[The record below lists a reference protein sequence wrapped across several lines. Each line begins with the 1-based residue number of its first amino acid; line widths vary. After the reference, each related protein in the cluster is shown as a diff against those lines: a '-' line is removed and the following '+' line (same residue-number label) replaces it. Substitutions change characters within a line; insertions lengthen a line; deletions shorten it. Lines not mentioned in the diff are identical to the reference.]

1 MREIVKAACQA
12 SAIELDEAG
21 PIMRAAFRGEH
32 GQFMLFLKVDE
43 QRQVF
48 SCTAMAPVEAGARLD
63 AVMEL
68 LHRLNQV
75 HDVACFDVGPD
86 DGVIRCRVG
95 VDVEGQGLS
104 QALCDNVVF
113 GCAAALDRALPA
125 IMAVV
130 VNGLAPR
137 RALLA
142 IADG

>member
-1 MREIVKAACQA
+1 MREIVKAACHA
-12 SAIELDEAG
+12 ADIVLDEAG
-21 PIMRAAFRGEH
+21 PVLRAAFRGEH

-43 QRQVF
+43 ERHVF
-48 SCTAMAPVEAGARLD
+48 SCTAIAPIEASARVD

-95 VDVEGQGLS
+95 VDVEGAGLS
-104 QALCDNVVF
+104 QALCENVLF

-130 VNGLAPR
+130 VKGLEPR
-137 RALLA
+137 RALQA
-142 IADG
+142 IAGS